1 VRRALAIQLVI
12 NREFG
17 LAKNENPN
25 QGSFI
30 IEELTDLVEAAVL
43 AEFRSISE
51 RGGVLGAMER
61 MYQRSKIQ
69 EESLYYETLKHDG
82 TLPIIGVNTFLD
94 PKGSPTVA
102 PPEVIRATTGEK
114 DYAIAARDA
123 FWARNAATAH
133 AALDTVKRTALDG
146 GNVFS
151 ALMEA
156 CKVCTLGQLSR
167 ALYDVG
173 GQYRRNM

>member
-1 VRRALAIQLVI
+1 
-12 NREFG
+12 
-17 LAKNENPN
+17 
-25 QGSFI
+25 
-30 IEELTDLVEAAVL
+30 
-43 AEFRSISE
+43 
-51 RGGVLGAMER
+51 

-82 TLPIIGVNTFLD
+82 TLPLIGVNTFLD
-94 PKGSPTVA
+94 PKGSPTVE
-102 PPEVIRATTGEK
+102 PPEVIRATGDEK
-114 DYAIAARDA
+114 DYSIAARDA
-123 FWARNAATAH
+123 FWRRNTKAAPVALEAVKR
-133 AALDTVKRTALDG
+133 AALDN
-146 GNVFS
+146 GNVFA